1 MGIRVRGQLALG
13 PAPMFRFFSSF
24 LRCRCNPFAMLLQ
37 AVAPVGAAKPV
48 CALLQKNLKDS
59 EDMQSTLGRID
70 TPSNPEPAIHDQV
83 NFFNSDVN
91 NIKHSLAKYGCH

>member
-1 MGIRVRGQLALG
+1 MGIRVRGQPG
-13 PAPMFRFFSSF
+13 PGSSTHVPLLLIVPAMPLQSVCDAAPGG
-24 LRCRCNPFAMLLQ
+24 
-37 AVAPVGAAKPV
+37 GARRRSEAGL
-48 CALLQKNLKDS
+48 CAIAEEPEGQ

-83 NFFNSDVN
+83 NFFNSDVE